1 MSDDLTDPPGG
12 GQDGEQDGEQDGTE
26 PARRRGIRFFDRDEA
41 RPLHETGM
49 MSMPTTEG
57 EVDEQLMAWALSGGH
72 VVNVLYQDGDDGMSL
87 VWSWFGPGYTLPRH
101 SHSADCLYFV
111 VSGQARLGNRTVEA
125 GSGFFVPANAPY
137 AYSAGPEGIQIL
149 EFRAVGSFDMRI
161 TESIGGW
168 DQIVETVRQHG
179 DEWKAAALDV

>member
-1 MSDDLTDPPGG
+1 VTEPDRTD
-12 GQDGEQDGEQDGTE
+12 QDGTDVTDGTDGDG
-26 PARRRGIRFFDRDEA
+26 PARRRGIRFFDKDEA

-57 EVDEQLMAWALSGGH
+57 EVDDQLMEWALSGGH
-72 VVNVLYQDGDDGMSL
+72 IVNVLYQDGDGMSL

-149 EFRAVGSFDMRI
+149 EFRTVGSFDMRI
-161 TESIGGW
+161 TESLGGW

-179 DEWKAAALDV
+179 DEWKAAAVDV